1 MMRKLIV
8 AFSVLF
14 LLHADVF
21 SQSGNTLPQQYIEKY
36 KELAINEMIRTG
48 VPAAITLAQGILES
62 GSGQSDL
69 ALRSNNH
76 FGIKCKSD
84 WTGDKVYHD
93 DDEANECFRSYPT
106 VEDSYRDHSDFLKN
120 RPNYAFL
127 FTIPPTDYAGWC
139 KGLKK
144 AGYATSPVYPKLLMD
159 VIDKYNLQDYTLLA
173 LQRIQGNDQ
182 NESVQNETNNTP
194 VVSINTIDDVTETP
208 VINDPN
214 NNIEKNIDIKTSQP
228 VVENNATLQYPSG
241 VFAINE
247 CKVIYVN
254 AGSSLFAV
262 SAQQNIDYA
271 KLLAYN
277 ELSSGDILENGKL
290 IYLEKK
296 PKKSN
301 KKFHIISG
309 TESLIDV
316 SQSEGVQLQSIL
328 AYNNLMSNQQIQAG
342 TKILLQPPP
351 YSKVKGK

>member
-8 AFSVLF
+8 AFSVL
-14 LLHADVF
+14 LLSHADVF
-21 SQSGNTLPQQYIEKY
+21 AQSGNTLPQQYIEKY

-76 FGIKCKSD
+76 FGIKCKLE

-93 DDEANECFRSYPT
+93 DDEPNECFRSYPT

-120 RPNYAFL
+120 RSNYAFL
-127 FTIPPTDYAGWC
+127 FTIPPTDYEGWC

-159 VIDKYNLQDYTLLA
+159 VIDKYNLQDYTLIA

-182 NESVQNETNNTP
+182 IVSVQNEINNTP
-194 VVSINTIDDVTETP
+194 VVSINTIDDLTETP

-214 NNIEKNIDIKTSQP
+214 NNIQKNIDTKTSQP
-228 VVENNATLQYPSG
+228 VVENNTTLQYPSG
-241 VFAINE
+241 VFTINQ

-262 SAQQNIDYA
+262 SAQQNIEYA

-296 PKKSN
+296 PKKST

-328 AYNNLMSNQQIQAG
+328 AYNNLTSNQQIQAG
-342 TKILLQPPP
+342 TKILLQPTP
-351 YSKVKGK
+351 YSKAKGK

>member
-1 MMRKLIV
+1 MIRKLILL
-8 AFSVLF
+8 FSVCTLF
-14 LLHADVF
+14 QATLFAQT
-21 SQSGNTLPQQYIEKY
+21 SNSLPQQYIEKY

-76 FGIKCKSD
+76 FGIKCKLE
-84 WTGDKVYHD
+84 WTGDKVYQD

-120 RPNYAFL
+120 RSNYAFL
-127 FTIPPTDYAGWC
+127 FNIPPTDFESWC

-144 AGYATSPVYPKLLMD
+144 AGYATSPAYPKMLMD
-159 VIDKYNLQDYTLLA
+159 VINKYNLQDYTLLA
-173 LQRIQGNDQ
+173 LERMNGKNQTAG
-182 NESVQNETNNTP
+182 VQNQSNNTP
-194 VVSINTIDDVTETP
+194 VVSINTIDEVAETP
-208 VINDPN
+208 VKNIQNDTSKKDVVAKADMTVV
-214 NNIEKNIDIKTSQP
+214 EKNTDT
-228 VVENNATLQYPSG
+228 QYPSG
-241 VFAINE
+241 VFTINQ

-254 AGSSLFAV
+254 SGSSLFAV
-262 SAQQNIDYA
+262 SAQQNIDFA

-277 ELSSGDILENGKL
+277 ELNSGDILENGKL
-290 IYLEKK
+290 IFLQKK
-296 PKKSN
+296 AKKSN

-309 TESLIDV
+309 TESLTDV

-328 AYNNLMSNQQIQAG
+328 AYNNLTSNQQVQAG

-351 YSKVKGK
+351 NSKDKGK